1 MSLSLYPSAV
11 PDAVNGKFFQINRIL
26 NHISYKTKKIA
37 FNRKTVCLAGWRS
50 FSPSISLS
58 PFGTKE
64 WLRAKMN
71 SYTHTH
77 TQKRRHWTFCVHKMR
92 MEIKILQM
100 ILLNIWRGILYGR
113 KRVKFFHCLMPWF
126 TLYDTLMTI
135 WLFHFGLCSTFLLSS
150 SLLWFL
156 SVNMRALF

>member
-1 MSLSLYPSAV
+1 MHSTERPCVWLVDVHFLPLFLSLPSEQRN
-11 PDAVNGKFFQINRIL
+11 DCEQRWI
-26 NHISYKTKKIA
+26 H
-37 FNRKTVCLAGWRS
+37 
-50 FSPSISLS
+50 
-58 PFGTKE
+58 
-64 WLRAKMN
+64 
-71 SYTHTH
+71 THTH